1 MNLVQRV
8 VFTYNISDYMFNQ
21 TGTFST
27 IDELKRC
34 IASVDCT
41 KPRDLSVERK
51 IQIIDTDVKTEESAD
66 AEIFGI
72 IPDNSSV
79 KSEISTGTLLFTVVD
94 KLWFKDDVRKALK
107 KKYKTEFDLDKLI
120 SNNNIPITSFYVI
133 EESHTGMV
141 VKGHSTHY
149 TLHHLL
155 CTPAT
160 KKDIIVDKN
169 LNQLYPT
176 NGGVPTTLTDLLIQT
191 KVNIK

>member
-1 MNLVQRV
+1 M
-8 VFTYNISDYMFNQ
+8 
-21 TGTFST
+21 T
-27 IDELKRC
+27 IDLKLE
-34 IASVDCT
+34 
-41 KPRDLSVERK
+41 KE
-51 IQIIDTDVKTEESAD
+51 
-66 AEIFGI
+66 
-72 IPDNSSV
+72 
-79 KSEISTGTLLFTVVD
+79 
-94 KLWFKDDVRKALK
+94 K

-149 TLHHLL
+149 TLHHLH

-160 KKDIIVDKN
+160 KKNIIVDKN

-176 NGGVPTTLTDLLIQT
+176 NGGIPTVLTDLLIQT